1 VFDAVLKCHGWSADQ
16 ASLDRAAR
24 EAPLDA
30 ALTLALELAGEP
42 EGPLEP
48 WKQAMQAE
56 ARRRLYPQ
64 RFGTADAA
72 SAKVAEAFFP
82 LAETALAGL
91 DPDAIAARLPFRP
104 LAEEELLRWPSGE
117 EYRRLLEHLQ
127 REGFLVTLAMAQHW
141 QGLTIQ
147 DHVLGVTGL
156 ALWIGRQLAQAI
168 PVDLPLLHGGAIGH
182 DVGKFACVGDEV
194 QRIPRLH
201 YYYTHQYY
209 ASRDL
214 GGLGHIATNHSCWD
228 LELIRLP
235 IETQVLIYC
244 DFRVKDCVDGQG
256 RRRMAVISL

>member
-30 ALTLALELAGEP
+30 ALILALELAGEP
-42 EGPLEP
+42 AGPLEP

-64 RFGTADAA
+64 RFGAPDAA

-104 LAEEELLRWPSGE
+104 LAEDELLRWPSGE
-117 EYRRLLEHLQ
+117 EYRRLLEHLE

-168 PVDLPLLHGGAIGH
+168 PVDLPRCTAAPSATTWASSPAWATRSSA
-182 DVGKFACVGDEV
+182 FRACTTTTRTSTTPPGTWAAWGTS
-194 QRIPRLH
+194 PP
-201 YYYTHQYY
+201 TTP
-209 ASRDL
+209 AGTWS
-214 GGLGHIATNHSCWD
+214 
-228 LELIRLP
+228 
-235 IETQVLIYC
+235 
-244 DFRVKDCVDGQG
+244 
-256 RRRMAVISL
+256 